1 MAECS
6 YARCVLERRA
16 IRKSLQSWTKTMV
29 HIVGL
34 ERVAEELMGRRKWR
48 QYQKLVL
55 SHEEDYSMEAK
66 DWEPSDKC
74 NLCPEHGDQPP
85 PPHTDTSLPRP
96 PSEESASSASASADD
111 SGDRY
116 PARVPAMTTLESVA
130 SSMAASL
137 AAVAALSQGKP
148 PVAAALYPPPPGLF
162 PWYLAAPEPKP
173 SPPVPEQPL
182 DLSKSSSR
190 SPEPIVETPPS
201 HQHLVPSSP
210 SLKVPAALNRLYKAK
225 PRLSAVA
232 GRRTYTEDEL
242 QAALRDIQSGKLGT
256 RRAAVIYGIPR
267 STLRNKVYKLAM
279 ERERDSH
286 LVLAASPDHVAA
298 KARALLG
305 EKDDDD
311 LQDDEDDKDSGAE
324 EEREVEK
331 ALMRP
336 IISIEDF
343 MRLSSESAG
352 FPGTDSLRTL
362 LQHGSKYLAEKKEDG
377 SSSPPVYPVFPSPG
391 SADLWNGLDHAALG
405 PYINRLLNANPIVH
419 PNHFAMTGNRHS
431 PTERSPTDSPG
442 DFVPKLPHLEL
453 VRRMIIEDRLAQEE
467 QQKKEK
473 QFLNGSRLGEPGPSS
488 SIFQEDEHSGSGTPP
503 NVILKI
509 PSFKPMS
516 KNGIPGETSGFPLG
530 VKIGESSQH
539 SVISPPISTG
549 RSESSSPPSM
559 GKGINVSLKDVIS
572 KSIIQKYQQSAD
584 LHHLSHTPPGLEHFR
599 RADFSQPLGCSP
611 PITRNHNNNHLDER
625 KMHVPTSKPQISGS
639 NTSTTTGGKGT
650 RPKRG
655 KYRNYDRDS
664 LVEAVRAVQRGEMSV
679 HRAGS
684 YYGVPHSTLEYKV
697 KERHLMRPRK
707 REPKSVQEEI
717 KLKEDPIVSRIP
729 PPVDK
734 SKLLP
739 PTKPPKTPFTPPSTL
754 PTGPNGLKMSPMF
767 DPSLPY
773 SAAPPFP
780 FWPPNPFPHL
790 PMDYPRNPNFPPTPD
805 HFFASQM
812 IQRLQ
817 EDSARMP
824 HSPPPTLGKT
834 ERELAETLYD
844 GTGANGSFLDGIIR
858 SSLESG
864 LPKNKDGELKRPEQM
879 SNKALL
885 DQLCRNSRMTP
896 VPKAETS
903 SSDDEKTAQ
912 KRPCEDTPS
921 AHLEEVKEEVNK
933 EVSEERDPS
942 PRPEQKI
949 EPESEEKPDDS
960 NLKTDNVDESAC
972 DSNHTIK
979 RVKLEEET

>member
-6 YARCVLERRA
+6 YARCVLERRT

-29 HIVGL
+29 QIVGL

-48 QYQKLVL
+48 QLQKLVSSEL
-55 SHEEDYSMEAK
+55 ACVESPMETQ

-74 NLCPEHGDQPP
+74 NLCLQPGHP
-85 PPHTDTSLPRP
+85 DTLTHVPRP
-96 PSEESASSASASADD
+96 ASAGSVSSSVTED
-111 SGDRY
+111 SSPT
-116 PARVPAMTTLESVA
+116 PAPAMTTLESVA
-130 SSMAASL
+130 NSMAASL

-148 PVAAALYPPPPGLF
+148 PAALYPPF
-162 PWYLAAPEPKP
+162 PWYLGPEPPKP
-173 SPPVPEQPL
+173 GTSEQPL
-182 DLSKSSSR
+182 DLSKSSVSK
-190 SPEPIVETPPS
+190 SPPPAAPAEPSPDTPPS
-201 HQHLVPSSP
+201 LQRLVPSP
-210 SLKVPAALNRLYKAK
+210 SLKVPAAINRLYKAK

-286 LVLAASPDHVAA
+286 LVSPEQVAA

-305 EKDDDD
+305 DKDDDD
-311 LQDDEDDKDSGAE
+311 QEDDDDKDSGAE

-343 MRLSSESAG
+343 IRLSSESGG

-362 LQHGSKYLAEKKEDG
+362 LQHGNKTFSDKKEDG
-377 SSSPPVYPVFPSPG
+377 SSSPPVYPMYPPPLS
-391 SADLWNGLDHAALG
+391 SELLNGLDHSALG
-405 PYINRLLNANPIVH
+405 PYINRLLGANPLGTVN
-419 PNHFAMTGNRHS
+419 PFTMGSRNSPPQRS
-431 PTERSPTDSPG
+431 PTESQNDLKMS
-442 DFVPKLPHLEL
+442 HLEL
-453 VRRMIIEDRLAQEE
+453 VRRMMLEERLIQEE
-467 QQKKEK
+467 QQKKDRS
-473 QFLNGSRLGEPGPSS
+473 FMNGSRLGEPGPSS
-488 SIFQEDEHSGSGTPP
+488 SIAQDDETSGSGTPP
-503 NVILKI
+503 NVILRI
-509 PSFKPMS
+509 PSFKPVP
-516 KNGIPGETSGFPLG
+516 KNSPGDHSMFPLG

-539 SVISPPISTG
+539 SVISPPISAG
-549 RSESSSPPSM
+549 RSESSSPTSI
-559 GKGINVSLKDVIS
+559 GKGISVSLKDVIA
-572 KSIIQKYQQSAD
+572 KSISQKFQQPTD
-584 LHHLSHTPPGLEHFR
+584 LHHLPHTPHGLDHYR
-599 RADFSQPLGCSP
+599 RADFSQALGCSS
-611 PITRNHNNNHLDER
+611 PIMRNHNNNHVDDR
-625 KMHVPTSKPQISGS
+625 KLHHTPTSKPPTSGTNS
-639 NTSTTTGGKGT
+639 GTTSGGKGT

-717 KLKEDPIVSRIP
+717 KLKEDPIAARISP
-729 PPVDK
+729 AINASDK
-734 SKLLP
+734 CKLLP
-739 PTKPPKTPFTPPSTL
+739 TSKPLKTPFTPQTPL
-754 PTGPNGLKMSPMF
+754 PTAPNGLKMPPIF

-773 SAAPPFP
+773 SATPPFP
-780 FWPPNPFPHL
+780 FWAPNPFPHI
-790 PMDYPRNPNFPPTPD
+790 PMEYPRNPSFQPTPD

-817 EDSARMP
+817 EDSARTP
-824 HSPPPTLGKT
+824 LSPPPTLGKT
-834 ERELAETLYD
+834 ARELAETLYD

-864 LPKNKDGELKRPEQM
+864 LSAKVKEGEMKRPEDM

-885 DQLCRNSRMTP
+885 DQLCRNSRMAP
-896 VPKAETS
+896 LPKAEPS
-903 SSDDEKTAQ
+903 SSDEETTKRANNQ
-912 KRPCEDTPS
+912 KRPSEDSSPVPQDS
-921 AHLEEVKEEVNK
+921 VKVEVK
-933 EVSEERDPS
+933 D
-942 PRPEQKI
+942 Q
-949 EPESEEKPDDS
+949 EPEDLDPTLRAEVKKESDINTEDS
-960 NLKTDNVDESAC
+960 NIKTDNADESAC

-979 RVKLEEET
+979 RVKLEGET